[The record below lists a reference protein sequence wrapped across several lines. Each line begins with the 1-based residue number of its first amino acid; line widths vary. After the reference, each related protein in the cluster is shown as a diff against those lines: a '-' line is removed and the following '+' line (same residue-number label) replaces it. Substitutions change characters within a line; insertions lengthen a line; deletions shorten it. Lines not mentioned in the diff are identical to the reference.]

1 MASVAVPSQKS
12 VTTGSSLARQLG
24 AVPALDALLAET
36 VDRQLAAL
44 AEALV
49 AGWSPSHD
57 AVIRR

>member
-1 MASVAVPSQKS
+1 
-12 VTTGSSLARQLG
+12 
-24 AVPALDALLAET
+24 VPALDALLAET